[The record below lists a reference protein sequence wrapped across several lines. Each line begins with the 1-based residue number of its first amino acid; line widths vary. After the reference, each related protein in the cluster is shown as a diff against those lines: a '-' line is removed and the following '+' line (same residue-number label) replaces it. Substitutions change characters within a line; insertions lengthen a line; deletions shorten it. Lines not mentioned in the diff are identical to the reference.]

1 MDGRLSRRDYPRQPN
16 PQQPREPPINVA
28 LGRVDSDDFQNEEE
42 LYRNLG
48 AVYQPP
54 SVIEDRAPR
63 HVAVQA
69 TINRHR
75 RISNAFK
82 RISDPVAHEAFKIAR
97 AALVRSR
104 RKSLTPSKR
113 PRDDIDGQPN
123 VSPASQGDGQSNVSP
138 EQGEPMDIE
147 PPSLVCEAGGGRRK
161 DPLGPK
167 PDKHKYEFEEFV
179 EGASKQICEAVEK
192 AKEYD
197 QRFRVD
203 NTNKFVAHACAVCD
217 RIFKGTAKSCF
228 ISRADIKSKVDRIGC
243 ASYVAYYGDGSLPK
257 LLKDQVRAH

>member
-1 MDGRLSRRDYPRQPN
+1 MDGPQPHSDN
-16 PQQPREPPINVA
+16 QQSPSMT
-28 LGRVDSDDFQNEEE
+28 LGRVDSEDFQKEEE
-42 LYRNLG
+42 LYRKLG

-54 SVIEDRAPR
+54 SALEDRAPK
-63 HVAVQA
+63 HEAVKA
-69 TINRHR
+69 TINRRR
-75 RISNAFK
+75 RISAAFK
-82 RISDPVAHEAFKIAR
+82 RNSDPETHEAFKAKDAKRAR
-97 AALVRSR
+97 SQY
-104 RKSLTPSKR
+104 KSSPGKR
-113 PRDDIDGQPN
+113 PDGE
-123 VSPASQGDGQSNVSP
+123 SNVSS

-147 PPSLVCEAGGGRRK
+147 PPNLVCEAGGGRRK

-192 AKEYD
+192 AKVYD